1 MTQDEATSG
10 NLAMNSGG
18 ADAYRFLQ
26 GLTIA
31 DLIAHAERL
40 VDGAPTSSAALYKNW
55 IACNSNNQLLHAA
68 YSTTALRLP
77 SPAIASAP

>member
-1 MTQDEATSG
+1 MTRDAATSG

-18 ADAYRFLQ
+18 ADTHRFLQ

-40 VDGAPTSSAALYKNW
+40 VDGAPTSSAALYKN
-55 IACNSNNQLLHAA
+55 
-68 YSTTALRLP
+68 
-77 SPAIASAP
+77 